1 MAPPKTDALIGTM
14 LDGRVASQRW
24 FSERNLPHL
33 VLRGVGRERE
43 LTMFET
49 SVQEK
54 LRIDIRSIAGA
65 VVSLVFLLVSGYLLV
80 AR

>member
-1 MAPPKTDALIGTM
+1 
-14 LDGRVASQRW
+14 
-24 FSERNLPHL
+24 
-33 VLRGVGRERE
+33 
-43 LTMFET
+43 MFET